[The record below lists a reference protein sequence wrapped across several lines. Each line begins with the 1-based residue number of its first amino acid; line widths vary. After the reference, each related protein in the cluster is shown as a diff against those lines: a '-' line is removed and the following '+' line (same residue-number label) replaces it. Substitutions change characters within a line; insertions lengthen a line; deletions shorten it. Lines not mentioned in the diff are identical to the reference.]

1 MNNRPLRVKLS
12 CDLYSEWKDVV
23 AGGRQG
29 TQLGPL
35 LFLVM
40 INDLEIASADGN
52 VIFVDDTITFEIVE
66 KDKSNLAQ
74 TIADEVSL
82 CLTTICS
89 NSNRRNVK
97 N

>member
-1 MNNRPLRVKLS
+1 
-12 CDLYSEWKDVV
+12 V

-29 TQLGPL
+29 TQLRPL